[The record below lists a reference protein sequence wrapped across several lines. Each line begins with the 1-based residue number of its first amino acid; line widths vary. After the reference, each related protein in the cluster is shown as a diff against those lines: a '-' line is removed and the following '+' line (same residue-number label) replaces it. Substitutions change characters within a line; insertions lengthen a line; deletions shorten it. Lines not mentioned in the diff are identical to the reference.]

1 MSKLRAAVIG
11 VGHLGKEHARVYAGM
26 PNVELVAV
34 VDTNKVQG
42 ETVSKDCNTR
52 FFADYKEVMDSV
64 DAVSIAVPTRL
75 HCQIAKDFLSRDIHV
90 LVEKPMSSTLAE
102 AKELVEISKRC
113 KAVLQ
118 VGYIERFNPAI
129 VAIKKHDITPRFIEC
144 HRLRPFTFR
153 SADIGAVFDLMVH
166 DIDIIM
172 HLAKSKVKKIDA
184 FGMNMI
190 SQKEDIANARI
201 LFENGCVANITASR
215 VALAP
220 MRKIRLFS
228 EDTYI
233 SLDFQK
239 REALKFKKSPHLTLE
254 ALNVKETDIATIA
267 DLKNFDFGDLLQIEK
282 LAMDNYEPLQKE
294 LESFVECIQNGKKP
308 LVTGEDGMA
317 TLEVATYITNEIAK
331 TLKAARIQS
340 TREKK

>member
-1 MSKLRAAVIG
+1 MSKLRVAVIG

-26 PNVELVAV
+26 SDVELVAV
-34 VDTNKVQG
+34 VDTNKTQR
-42 ETVSKDCNTR
+42 ETISKVCNTR
-52 FFADYKEVMDSV
+52 FFGDYKEVMDNV

-75 HCQIAKDFLSRDIHV
+75 HYQIAKDFLATDIHV

-102 AKELVEISKRC
+102 ARELVEISKGR
-113 KAVLQ
+113 KAVFQ

-129 VAIKKHDITPRFIEC
+129 MAIHKHPIKPRFIEC

-172 HLAKSKVKKIDA
+172 HLADSKVKKIDA

-190 SQKEDIANARI
+190 SEKEDIANARI
-201 LFENGCVANITASR
+201 LFENGCIANLTASR

-220 MRKIRLFS
+220 MRKIRIFS

-239 REALKFKKSPHLTLE
+239 REALKFKKSPNLTIE
-254 ALNVKETDIATIA
+254 SLNIKEKDVSSIA
-267 DLKNFDFGDLLQIEK
+267 DLKNFDFGDLLQIER
-282 LAMDNYEPLQKE
+282 LPMDNYEPLQKE

-308 LVTGEDGMA
+308 LVSGEDGMA
-317 TLEVATYITNEIAK
+317 TLEVATYITNEIEK
-331 TLKAARIQS
+331 TLNAVRG
-340 TREKK
+340 EKK

>member
-1 MSKLRAAVIG
+1 MKNLRVAVIG

-26 PNVELVAV
+26 PDVELVAV

-42 ETVSKDCNTR
+42 ETIAKNCNTR
-52 FFADYKEVMDSV
+52 FFTDYKEVMGSV

-75 HCQIAKDFLSRDIHV
+75 HCQIAKDFLARDIHV
-90 LVEKPMSSTLAE
+90 LVEKPMSSTLTE
-102 AKELVEISKRC
+102 AKELVEVSKRS
-113 KAVLQ
+113 KAVFQ

-129 VAIKKHDITPRFIEC
+129 MAIQKYPIIPRFIEC

-172 HLAKSKVKKIDA
+172 HLANSKIKKIDA
-184 FGMNMI
+184 FGINMI

-228 EDTYI
+228 EDAYI

-239 REALKFKKSPHLTLE
+239 REALIFRKSPHLTLDS
-254 ALNVKETDIATIA
+254 LNIKETDVASIA
-267 DLKNFDFGDLLQIEK
+267 DLKNFDFGDLLHMER
-282 LAMDNYEPLQKE
+282 LTMDNYEPLQKE
-294 LESFVECIQNGKKP
+294 LESFVDCIQNGKKP
-308 LVTGEDGMA
+308 LVSGEDGIA
-317 TLEVATYITNEIAK
+317 TLEVATWITNEIDR
-331 TLKAARIQS
+331 TLKTVRG
-340 TREKK
+340 ENK

>member
-1 MSKLRAAVIG
+1 MSKLRVAVIG
-11 VGHLGKEHARVYAGM
+11 VGHLGKEHARVYASM

-42 ETVSKDCNTR
+42 ETISKNCNTR
-52 FFADYKEVMDSV
+52 FFADYKEVIDSV

-75 HCQIAKDFLSRDIHV
+75 HCQISKDFLIKDIHV
-90 LVEKPMSSTLAE
+90 LVEKPMSSTLTE
-102 AKELVEISKRC
+102 AKELVEISKC
-113 KAVLQ
+113 HNAVLQ

-129 VAIKKHDITPRFIEC
+129 MAIQKYPITPRFIEC

-166 DIDIIM
+166 DIDIIL
-172 HLAKSKVKKIDA
+172 HLANSKVKKIDA
-184 FGMNMI
+184 FGINMI
-190 SQKEDIANARI
+190 SEKEDIANARI

-233 SLDFQK
+233 SLDYQK
-239 REALKFKKSPHLTLE
+239 REALIFKKSPNLTLE
-254 ALNVKETDIATIA
+254 SLNIKETDVSSIA
-267 DLKNFDFGDLLQIEK
+267 DLKNYDFGGLLHVEK

-308 LVTGEDGMA
+308 LVSGEDGLM
-317 TLEVATYITNEIAK
+317 TLEVATYITNEIEK
-331 TLKAARIQS
+331 TLKAV
-340 TREKK
+340 REKKK